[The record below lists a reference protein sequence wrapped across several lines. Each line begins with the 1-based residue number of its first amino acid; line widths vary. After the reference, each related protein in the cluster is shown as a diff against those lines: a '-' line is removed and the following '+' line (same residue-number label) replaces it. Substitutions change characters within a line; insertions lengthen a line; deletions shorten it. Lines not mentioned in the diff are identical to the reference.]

1 MVDKNAKKVGEKR
14 SKLYE
19 KTENSLI
26 NVIYVKISEE
36 NLILLSEEYSE
47 FDNVALTLNW
57 DLGQLKKTLRPW
69 KVLWR
74 FDEDFY
80 KPSVLVEF
88 FEVTKHEDYVPIE
101 VYDQASNRILE
112 SLTKISAELE
122 SYGLLKI
129 DPTFLGKKYKD
140 PVFNCD
146 IINKLEDK
154 YGEEGAELIQEYAT
168 LDNRYIEIIR
178 GFYREITRS
187 NKSDYLTRKLKGES
201 LDVIADFIPSWYKDE
216 FKIFGHSS
224 KIDENLSNIPQFKKE
239 GLVGAVNTEQIQ
251 QEMIDEIFAEFE
263 LGSILRGSE
272 IRTRFREIYA
282 KYGLNPKATLSE
294 FQRYFVIR
302 KAKSEYEWYYRI
314 VQRRDI

>member
-1 MVDKNAKKVGEKR
+1 MVDKNDKKVGEKR
-14 SKLYE
+14 SKLRE
-19 KTENSLI
+19 KAENSLI

-57 DLGQLKKTLRPW
+57 DLRQLRKTLRPW

-74 FDEDFY
+74 FDDDYY
-80 KPSVLVEF
+80 KPAVLTEF
-88 FEVTKHEDYVPIE
+88 FEVTKYEEYVPIE
-101 VYDQASNRILE
+101 EYDPASSRILE
-112 SLTKISAELE
+112 SLVKISDELE
-122 SYGLLKI
+122 GYGLIKE
-129 DPTFLGKKYKD
+129 DPSFRNKKYKD

-146 IINKLEDK
+146 IINRLEDK
-154 YGEEGAELIQEYAT
+154 YGEEGVELIQEFAT
-168 LDNRYIEIIR
+168 LDNRYVDIIR
-178 GFYREITRS
+178 GFYREITRPS
-187 NKSDYLTRKLKGES
+187 KSEYLTSRLKGES
-201 LDVIADFIPSWYKDE
+201 LDIIADFIPSWYKDE
-216 FKIFGHSS
+216 FKVFRNTN
-224 KIDENLSNIPQFKKE
+224 KIDENLSGIPQFRKA
-239 GLVGAVNTEQIQ
+239 GLVGAVNTEQLQ

-263 LGSILRGSE
+263 LGSVLRGSE

-314 VQRRDI
+314 IQRKDI